1 MQAVTARRDSRRR
14 TRAAVVNRWKDLSMD
29 TLVIEAIASALVA
42 LFAAA
47 SLITGLT
54 VFVAFFA
61 HLARRYWAQS

>member
-1 MQAVTARRDSRRR
+1 
-14 TRAAVVNRWKDLSMD
+14 MD